1 MGIFDFLK
9 GAGRDIDN
17 DRADA
22 EILESIL
29 TALSAQ
35 AAAGHIKGLQVHFDD
50 GVATLSGTVDSN
62 ATKQKA
68 VLLAGNIKG
77 VEKVNDDNLKL
88 SMATWP
94 PKTGMD
100 EMPRAEIPT
109 LEEEQKYSFYTIQ
122 RGDSLSKVAKRYYG
136 DAMRWPELFEAN
148 REVIQNPDL
157 IYPGQQIRV
166 PIE

>member
-9 GAGRDIDN
+9 NAGREINN

-22 EILESIL
+22 EILENIL
-29 TALSAQ
+29 TALSGQ
-35 AAAGHIKGLQVHFDD
+35 AATGQIQGLQVHFDD
-50 GVATLSGTVDSN
+50 GIATISGTVNSM

-68 VLLAGNIKG
+68 ILIAGNIKG
-77 VEKVNDDNLKL
+77 VEKVNDDNLVI
-88 SMATWP
+88 AVPQP
-94 PKTGMD
+94 PKVEME

-109 LEEEQKYSFYTIQ
+109 IEEVPKFSFYTIQ
-122 RGDSLSKVAKRYYG
+122 RGDSLSKIAKRYYG
-136 DAMRWPELFEAN
+136 DAMRWPDLFEAN

-166 PIE
+166 PIEG